1 LTDVL
6 LMTNT
11 RDDARLVL
19 PALALLRQD
28 FRVTC
33 ADTAAVPD
41 LTRSSIVIVDGRS
54 ELPGARALCRQLRAR
69 DVDHV
74 VLTVVTEGGLAGV
87 NGDWEIDDVIVD
99 TASPAEVDARLRLA
113 QSRLSATGTAQP
125 VSGIRHGAILIDP
138 ATRTVTLGSRKLTI
152 TYQEFQLLLHL
163 AQHPGRVFTRTEL
176 LSQVWGHHYVG
187 GCRTVDVHVRRLRSA
202 LGVEH
207 ADHIGT
213 VRRVGY
219 TFVPQPWRAAEPA
232 RAVAVEAAGLSS
244 RRPHAPE
251 EPTRLAA
258 RAG

>member
-19 PALALLRQD
+19 PALTLLRQD

-33 ADTAAVPD
+33 ADAAAVPD
-41 LTRSSIVIVDGRS
+41 LTHSSIVIVDGRS

-87 NGDWEIDDVIVD
+87 NGDWEIDDVLVD
-99 TASPAEVDARLRLA
+99 TASPAEV
-113 QSRLSATGTAQP
+113 QSRLSPTSTARP
-125 VSGIRHGAILIDP
+125 VSGIRHGAIVID
-138 ATRTVTLGSRKLTI
+138 AAMRTVTVGSRKLTM

-163 AQHPGRVFTRTEL
+163 AQHPGRVFTRGEL

-219 TFVPQPWRAAEPA
+219 TFVPEPWRAAEPA
-232 RAVAVEAAGLSS
+232 RAAGVEAAGHSS

-251 EPTRLAA
+251 EPARLAA